1 MSKKEKK
8 MRKPNMK
15 DIFLASKIVRK
26 IGLKEAN
33 IDFKGTQEE
42 VGGKLLLFLFE
53 NLDKTQDEICEL
65 FGGIL
70 EIEASV
76 FLEMSIEEVI
86 EQLKG
91 MEGLSDFFTSL
102 SKRAISKS
110 TTSFSAG
117 MGA

>member
-1 MSKKEKK
+1 

-15 DIFLASKIVRK
+15 DVFLASKIVRK
-26 IGLKEAN
+26 IGLREAN

-42 VGGKLLLFLFE
+42 VGGQLLLFLFE
-53 NLDKTQDEICEL
+53 NLDKAEDEICEL

-70 EIEASV
+70 GIDTGT
-76 FLEMSIEEVI
+76 FLEMSIEEIV
-86 EQLKG
+86 EKLKG
-91 MEGLSDFFTSL
+91 IEGLSDFFTSL